1 MPWNH
6 PYNTSS
12 SLFLFSVFLFT
23 DKTVRLKKAKWKSS
37 SVTTSWLPWWLSIKE
52 SACSAGDARDLSLIP
67 EEDPLEE
74 EMATHS
80 RIFAW
85 EIPWQ
90 RSLASYNPWGH
101 KESDTAE
108 WLNNNK
114 VARLLN
120 SFSLVHEVSPAL
132 CLCVCVCVCVCT
144 AFIYVENLPK

>member
-101 KESDTAE
+101 KESDFTFF
-108 WLNNNK
+108 LFFLSN
-114 VARLLN
+114 
-120 SFSLVHEVSPAL
+120 EVTFWPKSQESTELAIM
-132 CLCVCVCVCVCT
+132 VDVIKCT
-144 AFIYVENLPK
+144 KTVSTEILR